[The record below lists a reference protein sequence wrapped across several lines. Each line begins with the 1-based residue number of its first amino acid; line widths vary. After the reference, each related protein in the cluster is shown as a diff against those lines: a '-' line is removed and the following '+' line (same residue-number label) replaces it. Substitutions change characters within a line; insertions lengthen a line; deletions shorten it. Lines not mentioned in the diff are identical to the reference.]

1 MAAVE
6 IFVFLNYNE
15 DMDAQDSIDIRIKK
29 WQEKYPEKFAAE
41 DVIFKNIH
49 RGNRLFIS
57 TACGEPQY
65 LLSALIKYVE
75 SHPKAFA
82 DTEIFH
88 IWTLGLAPYA
98 DAKYTYNF
106 RHNSFFIGNNTRSS
120 INEGLADYTPIFLS
134 QVPRLLHS
142 KRVPIDIALIQTSL
156 PDKNGHV
163 SLGISVDITKAAI
176 ENASLIIAQV
186 NRHMPRVHGN
196 TFIHLKDIDYIIHHD
211 EKILEFSPTIPDD
224 IARQIGKYVSRI
236 VKDGDTIQLGYGSV
250 PNAILNCLKDK
261 KYLGIHTELLT
272 DSIVELIK
280 KGVVDNSRKNLD
292 RGKTVASF
300 CMGMEETYRFIDDN
314 PLFEF
319 QPMDYTND
327 PLIISQ
333 INNMTAINSALQV
346 DLTGQASAESI
357 GTTFYS
363 GIGGSAD
370 FMRGAVLA
378 PGGKTILVLQTTAR
392 DGQVSRIVPFL
403 DTGAGVTLNR
413 GDLQYIVTEY
423 GIAYIH
429 GKNIRERAMDII
441 AIAHPKFRSHLIK
454 EAKKHKLIYK
464 DQAFIPGKKGEY
476 PEHLETYRTTKT
488 GLYILLR
495 PTRINDEGQIKDL
508 FYSLSD
514 QNLKRRFISPRR
526 DVPHKTRQEFVVIN
540 YSQKMVILAVL
551 EKEGKELVAGMGQYI
566 IDQATHMAEV
576 AVTVREDYHN
586 NGIATEILKYLAVL
600 AKNDGLHGFTA
611 EVLYENR
618 AVMRVIE
625 KMGFDVKRSME
636 GGIYNLVL
644 DFSKEYKVT
653 EK

>member
-1 MAAVE
+1 
-6 IFVFLNYNE
+6 
-15 DMDAQDSIDIRIKK
+15 MDAQESIFGRVKK
-29 WQEKYPEKFAAE
+29 WQERYPEKFAPE
-41 DVIFKNIH
+41 EEIFKHIH

-65 LLSALIKYVE
+65 LVSALIKYVE
-75 SHPKAFA
+75 NHPKAFA

-134 QVPRLLHS
+134 QVPKLLHS
-142 KRVPIDIALIQTSL
+142 RRIPIDVALIQTSL

-176 ENASLIIAQV
+176 ENAALIIAQV
-186 NRHMPRVHGN
+186 NNQMPRVHGN
-196 TFIHLKDIDYIIHHD
+196 TFLHIKDIDYIVHQE
-211 EKILEFSPTIPDD
+211 EKIMEFSPMIPDD
-224 IARQIGKYVSRI
+224 IAQQIGKYVSRI

-261 KYLGIHTELLT
+261 QHLGIHTELLT

-280 KGVVDNSRKNLD
+280 KGVVDNSMKNVD
-292 RGKTVASF
+292 KGKTVASF
-300 CMGMEETYRFIDDN
+300 CMGMADTYRFIDDN

-327 PLIISQ
+327 PLVIAR

-392 DGQVSRIVPFL
+392 DGDISRIVPFL

-413 GDLQYIVTEY
+413 GDIHYIVTEY

-441 AIAHPKFRSHLIK
+441 AIAHPQFRPWLIE
-454 EAKKHKLIYK
+454 EARKYNLIYK

-488 GLYILLR
+488 GLNILLR
-495 PTRINDEGQIKDL
+495 PSRINDECLIKDL

-514 QNLKRRFISPRR
+514 QSLKKRFMSQRK
-526 DVPHKTRQEFVVIN
+526 DVPHKIRQEFVVID
-540 YSQKMVILAVL
+540 YSEKMVILATI
-551 EKEGKELVAGMGQYI
+551 EKDGTEFLVGMGQYI
-566 IDQATHMAEV
+566 IDDAAHRAEV
-576 AVTVREDYHN
+576 SFTVREDYHN
-586 NGIATEILKYLAVL
+586 NGIATILLEYLTIL
-600 AKNDGLHGFTA
+600 AKKHGLQGFTA

-618 AVMRVIE
+618 SMMRVIE
-625 KMGFDVKRSME
+625 KMGFDMQRNIE
-636 GGIYNLVL
+636 GGYYHLVL
-644 DFSKEYKVT
+644 NFAEEIT
-653 EK
+653 TT

>member
-1 MAAVE
+1 
-6 IFVFLNYNE
+6 
-15 DMDAQDSIDIRIKK
+15 MDAQEGIDRHIKK
-29 WQEKYPEKFAAE
+29 WRKKYPEKFAAE
-41 DVIFKNIH
+41 VVIFKNIH

-65 LLSALIKYVE
+65 LVSALIKYVE

-98 DAKYTYNF
+98 KAKYTYNF

-134 QVPRLLHS
+134 QVPKLLHS
-142 KRVPIDIALIQTSL
+142 KRVPIDVALIQTSL

-186 NRHMPRVHGN
+186 NSHMPRVHGN
-196 TFIHLKDIDYIIHHD
+196 TFIHIKDIDYIINHD

-250 PNAILNCLKDK
+250 PNAILNCLQDK
-261 KYLGIHTELLT
+261 KHLGIHTELLT

-280 KGVVDNSRKNLD
+280 KGVVDNSRKSFD

-300 CMGMEETYRFIDDN
+300 CMGMEETYKFIDDN

-319 QPMDYTND
+319 RPMDYTND
-327 PLIISQ
+327 PLVISK

-357 GTTFYS
+357 GKIFYS

-413 GDLQYIVTEY
+413 GDIHYIVTEY

-441 AIAHPKFRSHLIK
+441 AIAHPKFRSHLIE
-454 EAKKHKLIYK
+454 EAKKHNLIYK

-476 PEHLETYRTTKT
+476 PEHLETYRPTKT
-488 GLYILLR
+488 GLPILLR
-495 PTRINDEGQIKDL
+495 PSRINDEGQIKDL

-514 QNLKRRFISPRR
+514 QNLKKRFISPRQ
-526 DVPHKTRQEFVVIN
+526 DVPHKIRQEFVVID
-540 YSQKMVILAVL
+540 YSEKMVILAVL
-551 EKEGKELVAGMGQYI
+551 EEEGKELVVGMGQYI
-566 IDQATHMAEV
+566 IDSSTHRAEV
-576 AVTVREDYHN
+576 AVTVREDYQN
-586 NGIATEILKYLAVL
+586 NGIATEVLKYLAVL
-600 AKNDGLHGFTA
+600 AKNEGLHGFTA

-625 KMGFDVKRSME
+625 KMGFDVKRTME
-636 GGIYNLVL
+636 DGTFSLVL
-644 DFSKEYKVT
+644 DFTDASSE
-653 EK
+653 